1 MNYHEVNLGLLSS
14 GYRNS
19 SDKHDQKTADELDAA
34 AEHIVKLEAQVNR
47 ECKWQKQAIGSYAE
61 YDSWATSCGED
72 YAIMEEWDETPPP
85 YCGHCGGK
93 AVYVTPKDIGV
104 GD

>member
-1 MNYHEVNLGLLSS
+1 MTDLPERLIQATAQPLSPKHSNLMFEA
-14 GYRNS
+14 RRR
-19 SDKHDQKTADELDAA
+19 
-34 AEHIVKLEAQVNR
+34 IVALEAQINR

-93 AVYVTPKDIGV
+93 VVDVTPKDSGV
-104 GD
+104 VD